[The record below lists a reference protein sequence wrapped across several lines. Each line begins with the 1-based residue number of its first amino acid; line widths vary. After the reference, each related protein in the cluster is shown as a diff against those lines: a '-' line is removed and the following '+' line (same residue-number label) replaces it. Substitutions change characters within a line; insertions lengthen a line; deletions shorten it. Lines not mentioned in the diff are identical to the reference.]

1 MPSYISISE
10 AQRNA
15 DIAPPERKAL
25 ATLFVIYLEQWQFR
39 RQLDTSNDS
48 CQTTNSYATLE
59 CCSMHRLLN
68 MASQE
73 LLRRCEV
80 AAQAQSSGHI
90 ASQRWWQD
98 HGFDF
103 DFQATVVA

>member
-1 MPSYISISE
+1 MPPCISISE

-15 DIAPPERKAL
+15 EASLPERKAL
-25 ATLFVIYLEQWQFR
+25 AILFVAYLEQLQFR
-39 RQLDTSNDS
+39 RQLDSSNAN
-48 CQTTNSYATLE
+48 CQTTSSYATLE

-73 LLRRCEV
+73 LLRRCEAV
-80 AAQAQSSGHI
+80 AQVQSSGHI

-103 DFQATVVA
+103 DFQATVVE